1 MNLEHTLVPC
11 VFRKPG
17 VRSRGTQPTPRVAT
31 VASKAVLPVEGE
43 AGPHLLV
50 QATGRDREPNQRGL
64 SGDPQQPFL
73 SVTWGGT
80 R

>member
-1 MNLEHTLVPC
+1 MNLEHTLVPR

-17 VRSRGTQPTPRVAT
+17 VGSPGTQPTPRVAT

-50 QATGRDREPNQRGL
+50 QATERDRELSQRGL
-64 SGDPQQPFL
+64 SGDPQQPL
-73 SVTWGGT
+73 LRVTWGGT